1 MLAAKSPRST
11 RRLPDMST
19 PPAPSARPP
28 SSRRFEAL
36 DSPAAK
42 AFVEGADTGAGGALP
57 ASQHQLA
64 VVEAAPSAAVEP
76 PRPAAAAEVT
86 AIPRGPRKERMQP
99 VTLRLSEAMHAQL
112 LHIANNGKRSM
123 NQFIID
129 VLGPAV
135 VRKLKR
141 SSAGKRWD

>member
-1 MLAAKSPRST
+1 VEAP
-11 RRLPDMST
+11 
-19 PPAPSARPP
+19 PSA
-28 SSRRFEAL
+28 
-36 DSPAAK
+36 
-42 AFVEGADTGAGGALP
+42 T
-57 ASQHQLA
+57 
-64 VVEAAPSAAVEP
+64 VEP
-76 PRPAAAAEVT
+76 PRPAAAEVT

-135 VRKLKR
+135 GAEVEKIERRKAL
-141 SSAGKRWD
+141 GLD

>member
-1 MLAAKSPRST
+1 
-11 RRLPDMST
+11 MST

-42 AFVEGADTGAGGALP
+42 AFVEGADSGAGVPSA
-57 ASQHQLA
+57 ASLHRSA
-64 VVEAAPSAAVEP
+64 VVEAVPPAAADQ
-76 PRPAAAAEVT
+76 PRPASAEVA

-135 VRKLKR
+135 AAEVEKIERRKVL
-141 SSAGKRWD
+141 GLD

>member
-1 MLAAKSPRST
+1 
-11 RRLPDMST
+11 MST
-19 PPAPSARPP
+19 PPVPSARPP

-36 DSPAAK
+36 ESPAAK
-42 AFVEGADTGAGGALP
+42 AFVEGADQGAGGP
-57 ASQHQLA
+57 PDASQHRLA

-76 PRPAAAAEVT
+76 LQPVPAAEAGT
-86 AIPRGPRKERMQP
+86 IQRGPRKERLQP

-112 LHIANNGKRSM
+112 LHIADNGKRSM

-135 VRKLKR
+135 ASEVEKIERRKAL
-141 SSAGKRWD
+141 GLD

>member
-1 MLAAKSPRST
+1 
-11 RRLPDMST
+11 MST

-42 AFVEGADTGAGGALP
+42 AFVEGADSGAGGAP
-57 ASQHQLA
+57 AASQNRLA
-64 VVEAAPSAAVEP
+64 VVETAQPAPVEP
-76 PRPAAAAEVT
+76 LRPTPATEV
-86 AIPRGPRKERMQP
+86 IPRGPRKERMQP

-135 VRKLKR
+135 AAEVEKIERRKAL
-141 SSAGKRWD
+141 GLD

>member
-1 MLAAKSPRST
+1 
-11 RRLPDMST
+11 MST

-42 AFVEGADTGAGGALP
+42 AFVEGADPAADGP
-57 ASQHQLA
+57 PVASQHRVA
-64 VVEAAPSAAVEP
+64 VVETAPPTAVEP
-76 PRPAAAAEVT
+76 PRPALAVEFT

-135 VRKLKR
+135 AAEVEKIERRKVL
-141 SSAGKRWD
+141 GLD

>member
-1 MLAAKSPRST
+1 
-11 RRLPDMST
+11 MST

-42 AFVEGADTGAGGALP
+42 AFVEGADTGAGGSLP

-64 VVEAAPSAAVEP
+64 VVEAPPSATVEL
-76 PRPAAAAEVT
+76 PRPAAAEVT

-135 VRKLKR
+135 GAEVEKIERRKAL
-141 SSAGKRWD
+141 GLD

>member
-1 MLAAKSPRST
+1 
-11 RRLPDMST
+11 MST

-28 SSRRFEAL
+28 SSRRFEML

-42 AFVEGADTGAGGALP
+42 AFVEGADLGAG
-57 ASQHQLA
+57 
-64 VVEAAPSAAVEP
+64 VPSAASPHRLAVMEAVP
-76 PRPAAAAEVT
+76 PTATDHPRPTPAEVA

-135 VRKLKR
+135 AAEVEKIERRRVL
-141 SSAGKRWD
+141 GLD

>member
-1 MLAAKSPRST
+1 
-11 RRLPDMST
+11 MST

-36 DSPAAK
+36 NSPAAK
-42 AFVEGADTGAGGALP
+42 AFVEGADPGAGVLQA
-57 ASQHQLA
+57 ASPHRLA
-64 VVEAAPSAAVEP
+64 VVEVAPPAAANP
-76 PRPAAAAEVT
+76 PRPAPEVE
-86 AIPRGPRKERMQP
+86 AILRGPRKERMQP

-112 LHIANNGKRSM
+112 LHIADNGRRSM

-135 VRKLKR
+135 AAEVEKIERRKAL
-141 SSAGKRWD
+141 GLD

>member
-1 MLAAKSPRST
+1 
-11 RRLPDMST
+11 MST

-28 SSRRFEAL
+28 NSRRFEAL

-42 AFVEGADTGAGGALP
+42 AFVEGADLGAGGPP
-57 ASQHQLA
+57 AASPHGLA
-64 VVEAAPSAAVEP
+64 VVEAAPPAAVEP
-76 PRPAAAAEVT
+76 PRPAPAAEAE

-112 LHIANNGKRSM
+112 LHIADNGKRSM

-135 VRKLKR
+135 AAEVEKIERRKAL
-141 SSAGKRWD
+141 GLD

>member
-1 MLAAKSPRST
+1 
-11 RRLPDMST
+11 MST

-42 AFVEGADTGAGGALP
+42 AFVEGADPGVGGVP
-57 ASQHQLA
+57 GGSPNRLA
-64 VVEAAPSAAVEP
+64 MVEAVQPAIAEP
-76 PRPAAAAEVT
+76 LRPTPATEVLSG
-86 AIPRGPRKERMQP
+86 GPRKERMQP

-135 VRKLKR
+135 AAEVEKIERRKAL
-141 SSAGKRWD
+141 GLD

>member
-1 MLAAKSPRST
+1 
-11 RRLPDMST
+11 MST

-42 AFVEGADTGAGGALP
+42 AFVEGADSGAGGPPA
-57 ASQHQLA
+57 ASQHRLA
-64 VVEAAPSAAVEP
+64 VVEEAPSAAVEA
-76 PRPAAAAEVT
+76 PRPAPVAEVA

-112 LHIANNGKRSM
+112 LHIADNGKRSM

-135 VRKLKR
+135 EAEIEKIERRKAL
-141 SSAGKRWD
+141 GLD